1 MGLAG
6 VPTKRNLV
14 IASVQT
20 GSGVAPVYFESD
32 IAPYQRPNGGD
43 LVKGD
48 QWYNTQNEFIYSW
61 NGYSWVA
68 IGGEGMYNLMVELVE
83 RVETLEGIIGN
94 GIADGGNAFI
104 TNVAP
109 MEGS

>member
-14 IASVQT
+14 IASVQS
-20 GSGVAPVYFESD
+20 SGGTTPVFMESD
-32 IAPYQRPNGGD
+32 IAPQTRPNGGD

-48 QWYNTQNEFIYSW
+48 QWNNTQNNFIYMW

-68 IGGEGMYNLMVELVE
+68 IGGEGMYDLMLDLVE
-83 RVETLEGIIGN
+83 RVETLEAIIGN
-94 GIADGGNAFI
+94 GVADGGNAFLS
-104 TNVAP
+104 NVAP
-109 MEGS
+109 MEGL